1 MAEEDDSQ
9 VTTVPAEVA
18 PEETQEPREGKNKN
32 LKARLTELEEA
43 AKAEKARAED
53 VFKRLQYLQADFE
66 NYRRRTEKDL
76 SDARRF
82 GNERLLS
89 DLLVVNDEM
98 ELALEKARESGEN
111 PVFLEGVEMVLKRI
125 SGILAKEGVER
136 IPGVGTLYTP
146 ELQEAALK
154 APSEEE
160 DGTIIEE
167 IRRGYTLKGRV
178 LRPSIVK
185 VAEKAPSEEVS
196 REESEK

>member
-1 MAEEDDSQ
+1 MVEEDNSQ
-9 VTTVPAEVA
+9 VTTIPVEEA
-18 PEETQEPREGKNKN
+18 PEETQEHMEGKNKN
-32 LKARLTELEEA
+32 LKARLAELEEV

-53 VFKRLQYLQADFE
+53 LFKRLQYLQADFE

-76 SDARRF
+76 NDARRF

-98 ELALEKARESGEN
+98 ELA
-111 PVFLEGVEMVLKRI
+111 

-136 IPGVGTLYTP
+136 IPGVGTKYTP
-146 ELQEAALK
+146 DLQEAALK

-196 REESEK
+196 GEESDK